1 MSFIEGL
8 VACAITG
15 ICGSIG
21 VFLST
26 WKMDI

>member
-1 MSFIEGL
+1 MSIIEGL

-15 ICGSIG
+15 VCGSVGIL
-21 VFLST
+21 LST